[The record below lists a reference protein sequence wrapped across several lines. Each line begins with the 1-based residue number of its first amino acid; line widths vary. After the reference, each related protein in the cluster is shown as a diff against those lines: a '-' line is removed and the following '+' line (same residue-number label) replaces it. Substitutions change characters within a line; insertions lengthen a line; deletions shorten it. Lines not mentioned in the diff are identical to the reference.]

1 MKSCFDCRHFVSG
14 ADRCTYYDSG
24 IWEEPC
30 HTYYYNYG
38 NASATECPGYSEKSY
53 YGGSSGSS
61 SDGCFL
67 TSACVNHLGKSD
79 DCEELTTLRAF
90 RDNYMKTTPQGQALV
105 KEYYAVAPQIVANID
120 KSADSDS
127 TYDYIYGV
135 ITDCI
140 ALIKGGDNQGAQN
153 RYCDMVNTLKTK
165 FGA

>member
-38 NASATECPGYSEKSY
+38 NASATECPAYSEKSSY
-53 YGGSSGSS
+53 SGSS
-61 SDGCFL
+61 SGNSDGCFL

-120 KSADSDS
+120 KSNDSDS
-127 TYDYIYGV
+127 AYDYIYGV

-140 ALIKGGDNQGAQN
+140 ALIKGGDNQGAQK
-153 RYCDMVNTLKTK
+153 RYCDMVNTLKAK
-165 FGA
+165 FCA